1 MGSSTKKK
9 KEKQQDFRKPKL
21 KVGKTKPKANNFTD
35 TSFKSK
41 AIVLQQ
47 QLTDNAPT
55 VVERFKHN
63 FSLVSSRSDTHRR
76 DALSYLTNQLSTN
89 PPTNPIGTSA
99 LLHKVLPIM
108 SDSNKSVRANLLKL
122 LQCLPADQVRPHVDR
137 VMLYIRGAMTNI
149 SQEVKDDGLNYME
162 WLLDTAGE
170 DVVASAGCW
179 VKPLNDFI
187 AVLGWS
193 IRPPPTTGPKSGW
206 TQAPRTTFGAKKH
219 GQSFPRQML
228 MLAKF
233 LDVGFRSEGAAPWT
247 PQDWLN
253 GLCVVPRRP
262 DPYGYIGLFKP
273 ARDEDSEMYR
283 TKEDRL
289 EIFNKKFREAVEV
302 GVDLGKKEGG
312 TAGRAAATLAATL
325 LKGGVGDGNAVSRF
339 DDADDQAL
347 WAGYIM

>member
-1 MGSSTKKK
+1 MGSSTRKK
-9 KEKQQDFRKPKL
+9 KEKQKDFQKPKL
-21 KVGKTKPKANNFTD
+21 KVGKTKAKADNFTD
-35 TSFKSK
+35 TSFRSK

-55 VVERFKHN
+55 VVEKFKHN
-63 FSLVSSRSDTHRR
+63 FSLVGSRSDSHRR
-76 DALSYLTNQLSTN
+76 DALLYLTGQLSTT

-99 LLHKVLPIM
+99 LLQKVLPIM
-108 SDSNKSVRANLLKL
+108 SDSSKSVRANLLKL
-122 LQCLPADQVRPHVDR
+122 LQCLPADQVRPHVER
-137 VMLYIRGAMTNI
+137 IILYVRGAMTNI

-162 WLLDTAGE
+162 WLLDTAGD

-219 GQSFPRQML
+219 GQSFPRQM
-228 MLAKF
+228 MVLAKF
-233 LDVGFRSEGAAPWT
+233 LDVGFRSEGSQPWT
-247 PQDWLN
+247 PRDWLN
-253 GLCVVPRRP
+253 GLSAVPRHP

-273 ARDEDSEMYR
+273 PRDEDGAMYR
-283 TKEDRL
+283 TKDDRL
-289 EIFNKKFREAVEV
+289 DIFNKKFREAVEV
-302 GVDLGKKEGG
+302 GVDLARKEGG

-325 LKGGVGDGNAVSRF
+325 LKGAGTGDNASRF
-339 DDADDQAL
+339 DDGDDDVL

>member
-1 MGSSTKKK
+1 MGSSARKK
-9 KEKQQDFRKPKL
+9 KEKQKDFQKPKL
-21 KVGKTKPKANNFTD
+21 KVGKAKPKANNFTD

-63 FSLVSSRSDTHRR
+63 FSLVGSRSDTHRR
-76 DALSYLTNQLSTN
+76 DALAYLTSQLSTN
-89 PPTNPIGTSA
+89 PPTNPVGTSA

-108 SDSNKSVRANLLKL
+108 SDSSKSVRANLLKL
-122 LQCLPADQVRPHVDR
+122 LQCLPADQVRPHVER
-137 VMLYIRGAMTNI
+137 IILYIRGAMTNI
-149 SQEVKDDGLNYME
+149 SQEVKDDGLSYME
-162 WLLDTAGE
+162 WLLDTAGD

-193 IRPPPTTGPKSGW
+193 IRPPPSTGPKSGW

-219 GQSFPRQML
+219 GESFPRQM
-228 MLAKF
+228 MVLAKF
-233 LDVGFRSEGAAPWT
+233 LEVGFRAESSPPWT
-247 PQDWLN
+247 PRDWLN
-253 GLCVVPRRP
+253 GLSVVPRHP

-273 ARDEDSEMYR
+273 ARDEDSEMYK
-283 TKEDRL
+283 TKQDRL
-289 EIFNKKFREAVEV
+289 EVFNKKFREAIEV
-302 GVDLGKKEGG
+302 GVDLGRKEGG

-325 LKGGVGDGNAVSRF
+325 LKGAGSGNTASRF
-339 DDADDQAL
+339 DDDDEQHL